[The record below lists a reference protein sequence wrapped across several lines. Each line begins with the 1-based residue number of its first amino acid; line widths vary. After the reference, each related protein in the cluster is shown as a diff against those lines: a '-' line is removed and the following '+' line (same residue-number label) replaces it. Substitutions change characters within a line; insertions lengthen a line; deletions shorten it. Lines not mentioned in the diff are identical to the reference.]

1 MKYLQTV
8 LYSLIPVT
16 PLLGLP
22 LLGWGI
28 DDLRGFFSIYPR
40 LGYVI
45 LVAAL
50 GLANVYQVIEIPE
63 LSNLSKGEEGKRVRR
78 QSMVFVVMIIFL
90 FGIIFLLPFADRRS
104 IGVMRA
110 GQIVRWLGLI
120 LCGLGF
126 ILSFWARVALG
137 RMYSAEATIQKNHP
151 LVTTGPFRYIRHPV
165 YLGILCFVLGL
176 SFLFRSWIGLVAMIP
191 IVSGLLFRIRDE
203 EVVLH
208 KEFGRKWEAYCK
220 QSWRFIPYLY

>member
-1 MKYLQTV
+1 MKYLRAF
-8 LYSLIPVT
+8 LYSLIPVI

-22 LLGWGI
+22 LLGWGT
-28 DDLRGFFSIYPR
+28 DDLRGFVSNYPR
-40 LGYVI
+40 FGYVF

-50 GLANVYQVIEIPE
+50 GLANVYQAIEVPE
-63 LSNLSKGEEGKRVRR
+63 VRNLSKGEEGKRVHR
-78 QSMVFVVMIIFL
+78 QSVVFVVMILCL
-90 FGIIFLLPFADRRS
+90 FGILFLLPFADRHS
-104 IGVMRA
+104 IGVMMA

-126 ILSFWARVALG
+126 MVSFWARIALG
-137 RMYSAEATIQKNHP
+137 RMYSTEATIQKNHQ

-176 SFLFRSWIGLVAMIP
+176 SFLFRSWIGLVALILMA
-191 IVSGLLFRIRDE
+191 VGLLFRITDE
-203 EVVLH
+203 EAVLH
-208 KEFGRKWEAYCK
+208 KEFGLEWETYRQ